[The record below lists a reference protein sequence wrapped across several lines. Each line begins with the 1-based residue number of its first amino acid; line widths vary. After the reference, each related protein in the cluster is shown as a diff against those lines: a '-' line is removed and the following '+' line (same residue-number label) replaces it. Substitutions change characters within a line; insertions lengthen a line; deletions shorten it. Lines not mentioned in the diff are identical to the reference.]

1 MPMLHDLDLRS
12 LRAFITVAE
21 RGGFSAAAEA
31 LHVTQPALS
40 RRIAELESSLG
51 VRLFERTSRRV
62 ELTEG
67 GEDLLTRSRELLRDG
82 RALRERARALA
93 EGKAGL
99 LRLGC
104 APMIMESVVVP
115 RIGQY
120 RKRFPHVD
128 LQFQECGGGDALKA
142 VLRGDFHAAVAS
154 PMEPTLEMRLLF
166 PWRLLAVV
174 PRGHRLAGGRT
185 VDIGDL
191 ATEPILTL
199 PAGFGTR
206 ALFDAGCE
214 TASARPTIRMEAA
227 AAQTLV
233 AAARAGYGVAVVPTV
248 LIMDKRGLELRPILA
263 AGKSLGRWLAIAW
276 DASRMPPAYLT
287 GLADVLVESLARDYP
302 GREYDYA
309 PPIKAPGRP
318 GSKKR

>member
-1 MPMLHDLDLRS
+1 MLGH
-12 LRAFITVAE
+12 RALQDVHNPRA
-21 RGGFSAAAEA
+21 
-31 LHVTQPALS
+31 
-40 RRIAELESSLG
+40 LG
-51 VRLFERTSRRV
+51 VGMLN
-62 ELTEG
+62 
-67 GEDLLTRSRELLRDG
+67 DG
-82 RALRERARALA
+82 SA
-93 EGKAGL
+93 
-99 LRLGC
+99 
-104 APMIMESVVVP
+104 
-115 RIGQY
+115 
-120 RKRFPHVD
+120 
-128 LQFQECGGGDALKA
+128 
-142 VLRGDFHAAVAS
+142 
-154 PMEPTLEMRLLF
+154 
-166 PWRLLAVV
+166 WRLLAVV

-206 ALFDAGCE
+206 ALFDAGSE

>member
-1 MPMLHDLDLRS
+1 
-12 LRAFITVAE
+12 
-21 RGGFSAAAEA
+21 
-31 LHVTQPALS
+31 
-40 RRIAELESSLG
+40 
-51 VRLFERTSRRV
+51 
-62 ELTEG
+62 
-67 GEDLLTRSRELLRDG
+67 
-82 RALRERARALA
+82 
-93 EGKAGL
+93 
-99 LRLGC
+99 
-104 APMIMESVVVP
+104 
-115 RIGQY
+115 
-120 RKRFPHVD
+120 